1 MLFWRRLPPNEAWLL
16 VLRALVLTVDLY
28 RDSVTCVD
36 MVRQRP
42 TVAFRQFRV
51 AAGSSPQRW
60 TLAVSDSVTQRAKVV
75 TGMVRS
81 RTVTAGVRDTGTVT
95 RAAVPAGSHWHHD
108 PDAAGPAHWQCYDS
122 ESARAWQR
130 PQPSS

>member
-1 MLFWRRLPPNEAWLL
+1 
-16 VLRALVLTVDLY
+16 LTVDLY

-42 TVAFRQFRV
+42 TVAFRQF
-51 AAGSSPQRW
+51 ADGSSPQLRP
-60 TLAVSDSVTQRAKVV
+60 LAVSDSVTQRAKVV
-75 TGMVRS
+75 TGTVRS

-95 RAAVPAGSHWHHD
+95 RAAVPAGPHLPHHD

>member
-1 MLFWRRLPPNEAWLL
+1 LL

-42 TVAFRQFRV
+42 TVAFRQF
-51 AAGSSPQRW
+51 ADGSSPQLRP
-60 TLAVSDSVTQRAKVV
+60 LAVSDSVTQRAKVV
-75 TGMVRS
+75 TGTVRS

-95 RAAVPAGSHWHHD
+95 RAAVPAGPHLPHHD
-108 PDAAGPAHWQCYDS
+108 PDAAGPAH
-122 ESARAWQR
+122 
-130 PQPSS
+130 